1 MGYIFIGQDSYGNF
15 TRTSVFNPVPVIQL
29 PYIESL
35 IKFLSFLSQESKQ
48 DIMAERAKEK
58 SKIEVSGKAK
68 DKIEPSKVVVLPDV
82 AIRGTDSNNMQ
93 IKELKSQK
101 SHGIWLAV
109 HIPDNATS
117 PLRPVKILS
126 TKQAADDLEKIVGP
140 NKETMF
146 KELQTIIGVDGAT
159 LRKMLKAGQIDGRRH
174 RKIHKIDEEEEDED
188 EDEDSDGES
197 DEDEEEEEKE
207 NEEDDSGDDTKCQD
221 DEDDEESEE
230 EEEEDED
237 EEDDDGKQRRKHK
250 NKQSQEKLNNQSKQ
264 MDKASNKAGKNP
276 KHGKKCSGNN
286 LLPWTLNDGG
296 SGAETNGSSV
306 LQPEGHQTPLANML
320 NKIHVRLKRK
330 RACKHPKNPI
340 IQELCKQMN
349 KHHKNPRPNWN
360 QPRRHLHLSHK
371 KYYRHLKR
379 LMRKFLNR
387 HSGRQAHQVLQ
398 YMNLLLSDQLRL
410 SPDGI
415 VHLYPNRNGKAN
427 NYGDGFK
434 ALANDMSAT
443 KGPNTP
449 PLEPPIMDDTMYN
462 GNVIRVPVPGNTR
475 GTTTSPDVGIM
486 SNSQAN
492 VLNNQVH
499 TKLGDPHSS
508 DGDTQMQ
515 MLKEELGNWILLVV
529 SDHNYF

>member
-1 MGYIFIGQDSYGNF
+1 
-15 TRTSVFNPVPVIQL
+15 
-29 PYIESL
+29 
-35 IKFLSFLSQESKQ
+35 
-48 DIMAERAKEK
+48 MASARATEQPKAEA
-58 SKIEVSGKAK
+58 SGKGK

-93 IKELKSQK
+93 IKELNSQK

-117 PLRPVKILS
+117 PFRPVKILS
-126 TKQAADDLEKIVGP
+126 TKKAAEDLEKIVGP

-146 KELQTIIGVDGAT
+146 KELQSIIGVDGET

-174 RKIHKIDEEEEDED
+174 RKIHQIEDEEEDE
-188 EDEDSDGES
+188 EGEDSDGES
-197 DEDEEEEEKE
+197 DEDEDEEEAKE
-207 NEEDDSGDDTKCQD
+207 DKEEDDSGDDTKCQD
-221 DEDDEESEE
+221 DEDEEES

-237 EEDDDGKQRRKHK
+237 EDEEEDDDKQRRKHK
-250 NKQSQEKLNNQSKQ
+250 NKQNQWKLKNQSKQ
-264 MDKASNKAGKNP
+264 MDKTSSKAGKTP
-276 KHGKKCSGNN
+276 KHGKKCSQNKV
-286 LLPWTLNDGG
+286 LPWTLNDVG
-296 SGAETNGSSV
+296 SGAETNSSAV
-306 LQPEGHQTPLANML
+306 WQPEGHEAPLADML

-340 IQELCKQMN
+340 VKELCKQMN
-349 KHHKNPRPNWN
+349 RHHRNPQPNWN
-360 QPRRHLHLSHK
+360 QPRRHLHVSHK
-371 KYYRHLKR
+371 KYYRHLRR

-387 HSGRQAHQVLQ
+387 HSGRQAQQVMQ

-434 ALANDMSAT
+434 ALANDNSGT
-443 KGPNTP
+443 RGPNTP
-449 PLEPPIMDDTMYN
+449 PLEPPMMDDNMYN
-462 GNVIRVPVPGNTR
+462 GNVIQVPVPGSTR
-475 GTTTSPDVGIM
+475 QKTAPDVGIM

-499 TKLGDPHSS
+499 TKLEDAHSS
-508 DGDTQMQ
+508 EGGDTQMQ
-515 MLKEELGNWILLVV
+515 MLKEELGKSIC
-529 SDHNYF
+529 